1 MVYHQAIPSFPHRH
15 YFIHLPHQLHKRGK
29 LIILV
34 KGVGGAIA
42 PIQDMVKKRLVL
54 LVMLVAYTEPK
65 K

>member
-42 PIQDMVKKRLVL
+42 PIQDMVKKTPC
-54 LVMLVAYTEPK
+54 VAGDARGIHGA
-65 K
+65 